1 MPQTAIGPNEMGI
14 DAALPGSSDNKM
26 HLNLIDK
33 KTGKTIQLTAEHLIL
48 LEQLSRQNDL
58 SQLTEEQQDLL
69 ASIDFD
75 ELQNL
80 DPAQISAILE
90 QSGIA
95 GQSTGD
101 PKNKKRMF
109 SFNYHD
115 NSDDYKNLGTLHRE
129 NRTVDYF
136 PQDEKQDFSTKP

>member
-1 MPQTAIGPNEMGI
+1 
-14 DAALPGSSDNKM
+14 
-26 HLNLIDK
+26 
-33 KTGKTIQLTAEHLIL
+33 
-48 LEQLSRQNDL
+48 
-58 SQLTEEQQDLL
+58 LL

-95 GQSTGD
+95 GQDSSEAV
-101 PKNKKRMF
+101 NKKRMF

-136 PQDEKQDFSTKP
+136 PQDEKHDFSTKPQILGKEYEGMPGPQQT